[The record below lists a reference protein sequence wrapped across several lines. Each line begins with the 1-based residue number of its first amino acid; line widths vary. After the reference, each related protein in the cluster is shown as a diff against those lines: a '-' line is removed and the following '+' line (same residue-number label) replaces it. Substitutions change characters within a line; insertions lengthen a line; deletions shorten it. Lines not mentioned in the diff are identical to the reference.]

1 MPACDPELRER
12 LVQVVA
18 DGPRADEQPPPMS
31 RLTARCGQP
40 HHLQFLRG
48 QLRSARFGGSCDAL
62 PVARSSA
69 RVRSALRL
77 RADPLEYAQRT
88 AQRFTGSDRR
98 RTCRNHSPYSSSLR
112 ALSIGL
118 LRSSYSRIAAW

>member
-18 DGPRADEQPPPMS
+18 DGPRADEQPPPDVAVGQ
-31 RLTARCGQP
+31 ARCGQP

-62 PVARSSA
+62 PRRPQFSP
-69 RVRSALRL
+69 RPFGPRL

-88 AQRFTGSDRR
+88 IVSAARSGS
-98 RTCRNHSPYSSSLR
+98 PLR
-112 ALSIGL
+112 AEASAHSGGDKYAIVG
-118 LRSSYSRIAAW
+118 